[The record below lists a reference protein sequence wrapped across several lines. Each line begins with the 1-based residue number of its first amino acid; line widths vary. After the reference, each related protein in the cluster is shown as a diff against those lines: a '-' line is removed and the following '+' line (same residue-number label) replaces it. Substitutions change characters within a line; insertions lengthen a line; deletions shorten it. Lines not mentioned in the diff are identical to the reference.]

1 MRVCVRGPSQVRE
14 ERVWPRGGEGSGVDP
29 PHPPTPQF
37 DRVTLGCRN
46 EQPHGWARAN
56 HKQYTALQDSGD
68 TLLEMVNPSDRDL
81 R

>member
-1 MRVCVRGPSQVRE
+1 M
-14 ERVWPRGGEGSGVDP
+14 WPRGGEGVAVDP
-29 PHPPTPQF
+29 PGPQS

-46 EQPHGWARAN
+46 EQPHGWSRAN